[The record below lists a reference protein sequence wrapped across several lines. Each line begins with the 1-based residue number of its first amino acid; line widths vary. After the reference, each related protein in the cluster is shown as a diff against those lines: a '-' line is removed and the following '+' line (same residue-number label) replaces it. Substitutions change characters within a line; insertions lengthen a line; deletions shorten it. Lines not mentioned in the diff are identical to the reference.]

1 MGRHRIASPAP
12 GALPAFSWPVRVY
25 YEDTDASGVVYHAQ
39 YLKYFERARTE
50 WLRAMGF
57 SQQGMRGRLDVVFTV
72 ANLQIDF
79 LRPARLDDELIVTVL
94 VSGMRRASLH
104 FHQTLARAADPGA
117 PLAQATVR
125 VGCVDVATFRPC
137 ALPQELVH
145 HIEGLP
151 PGASV

>member
-1 MGRHRIASPAP
+1 MAQPEPRAT
-12 GALPAFSWPVRVY
+12 LPTFTWPLRVY

-57 SQQGMRGRLDVVFTV
+57 SQQSLRGRLDVVFTV

-79 LRPARLDDELIVTVL
+79 LRPARLDDDLVVTV
-94 VSGMRRASLH
+94 VVADMRRASLH
-104 FHQTLARAADPGA
+104 FRQTLACTAEPDT
-117 PLAQATVR
+117 PLARATVR

-145 HIEGLP
+145 YIEGLP